1 MIGRLILYVAAF
13 GLSDLFVKNKSTNFK
28 KIYYSILLL
37 IALYFIYNKYIDEK
51 LLSSNR
57 ERRKM

>member
-28 KIYYSILLL
+28 IIYYFILLSV
-37 IALYFIYNKYIDEK
+37 ALYFIFNNYIDEK
-51 LLSSNR
+51 LLSINR
-57 ERRKM
+57 KRR